1 MSQSERKPGLLLLL
15 NIATIVATGFTGG
28 ILTYQSLTDTD
39 LSKDNRLASIIA
51 GVVILVISGILVFL
65 FTYVTWF
72 LLKGIF
78 KRKAQIVGSVFFSLV
93 TAGIDVVVHGH
104 FANLSAMGKGLV
116 VGFNI
121 LAVLEMTASMVAILI
136 LDKQLSSNLEDQ

>member
-51 GVVILVISGILVFL
+51 GIVILVISGILVVL
-65 FTYVTWF
+65 FTYVTRF

-78 KRKAQIVGSVFFSLV
+78 KRKAQIAGSVFFSLV

-104 FANLSAMGKGLV
+104 FANLSATGKGLA